1 MRGIGLRVIDLTPV
15 ENEPPSPTLNAK
27 TVFDM
32 CHKIRLENIE
42 VEKFCEDQFSICA
55 TIMHFEG

>member
-1 MRGIGLRVIDLTPV
+1 MRGIGLRVIDLTPGK
-15 ENEPPSPTLNAK
+15 NEPPSPTLNAK

-42 VEKFCEDQFSICA
+42 VEKFC
-55 TIMHFEG
+55 